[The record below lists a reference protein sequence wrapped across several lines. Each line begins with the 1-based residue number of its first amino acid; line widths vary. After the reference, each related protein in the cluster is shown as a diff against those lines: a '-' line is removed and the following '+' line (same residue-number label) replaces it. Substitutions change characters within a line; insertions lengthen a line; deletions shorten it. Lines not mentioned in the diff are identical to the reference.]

1 MVSHIRTNYKNIT
14 KMNTQITLQRLAA
27 DSCQHGVLQINV
39 DDTNTN
45 AQCETTFIVV
55 VDLSGS
61 MDEEGASSGKIKTR
75 ESKLDQLKFVLKNI
89 VRFIANNT
97 NGNVWFEL
105 IGFNHNVFTIIP
117 TKIITKENLDE
128 IIVII
133 NSMYADGSTNIEKAL
148 MTTNNNPVISNCH
161 ILLLSDGEATC
172 GNTDPN
178 ELAKLV
184 NPNATNSFLGFGLEH
199 DPYMFNILAGTLNS
213 SYYFIQDK
221 EKAGVAYGEILYG
234 ALHNRYCGVVAVAR
248 NCEIYDYK
256 MGKWADKLYIGRLA
270 SNDSKKYHIRKID
283 GANDSDVHIDILTE
297 ESSVAVCSAQ
307 FDGSYN
313 DLIEMMYRLRTLEL
327 LYKVAM
333 FEKDKDVD
341 SADDESAYDNF
352 SIQKPSVF
360 TIEAVE
366 ETDDKTYTKRL
377 TELKNELKK
386 HLYEMTEYMKTIN
399 DKQFIKNLCD
409 DIAIVL
415 KTIGTQYGEMLT
427 YSRQHSQG
435 EERAH
440 QVTNISE
447 IEENIQRSGAGR
459 IQRSSQRACV
469 YDSDS
474 DDSDSDDEPIQKA
487 SSTTKRATRQ
497 RCPAPSSI
505 ERCSQMAS
513 AESDS
518 EDESADSDSDDEPD
532 QRASRPTRQRCCG
545 PSQNNPVDDIIDNYN
560 ISDNLETTCS
570 QTKLFV
576 IRSISSN
583 TDETV

>member
-1 MVSHIRTNYKNIT
+1 MVLRTRTNYKYIT
-14 KMNTQITLQRLAA
+14 KMNAQIILQRLETDA
-27 DSCQHGVLQINV
+27 SSRQHGILQINV
-39 DDTNTN
+39 DDTDTN
-45 AQCETTFIVV
+45 AQRETTFIVV

-61 MDEEGASSGKIKTR
+61 MDDRGASSSKSRTR

-97 NGNVWFEL
+97 NGNVWFKL
-105 IGFNHNVFTIIP
+105 IGFSNNVFTIIP
-117 TKIITKENLDE
+117 IKIITKDNLAE
-128 IIVII
+128 IIARIDE
-133 NSMYADGSTNIEKAL
+133 MYADESTNIEKAL
-148 MTTNNNPVISNCH
+148 IATHDNPVIPNCH
-161 ILLLSDGEATC
+161 ILVLSDGEAHE
-172 GNTDPN
+172 GNTDPI

-199 DPYMFNILAGTLNS
+199 DPYMFNTLAATLNS
-213 SYYFIQDK
+213 SYFFIQDK
-221 EKAGVAYGEILYG
+221 EKAGIAYGEILYG
-234 ALHNRYCGVVAVAR
+234 ALHNRYTGIVAIAR
-248 NCEIYDYK
+248 NCELYDYK
-256 MGKWADKLYIGRLA
+256 MGKWTDKLYIGRLA

-283 GANDSDVHIDILTE
+283 GANDSDVHIDILSEDT
-297 ESSVAVCSAQ
+297 AVICSAQ

-313 DLIEMMYRLRTLEL
+313 NLTEMMYRLRTLEL

-333 FEKDKDVD
+333 FEKGEDIEVED
-341 SADDESAYDNF
+341 STDESDDDDF
-352 SIQKPSVF
+352 SIQRRNAIIV
-360 TIEAVE
+360 EAVE
-366 ETDDKTYTKRL
+366 DINEPVIVKKTYNERL
-377 TELKNELKK
+377 TELKIVLKQ
-386 HLYEMTEYMKTIN
+386 LLCEMIEYMKTIN

-459 IQRSSQRACV
+459 NQHSYKRGASRAS

-474 DDSDSDDEPIQKA
+474 DDELPERACMSAGPSSTQVCSQIAYAASSDSDEEEWEDDEEEEENAQKA
-487 SSTTKRATRQ
+487 SNGFCSVERS
-497 RCPAPSSI
+497 PEPSSI
-505 ERCSQMAS
+505 
-513 AESDS
+513 
-518 EDESADSDSDDEPD
+518 
-532 QRASRPTRQRCCG
+532 T
-545 PSQNNPVDDIIDNYN
+545 PVDDIIDNYD

-576 IRSISSN
+576 IRSISGN
-583 TDETV
+583 

>member
-1 MVSHIRTNYKNIT
+1 
-14 KMNTQITLQRLAA
+14 MNAQITLQRLETDAG
-27 DSCQHGVLQINV
+27 SRQHGIIQINV
-39 DDTNTN
+39 DDTDTN
-45 AQCETTFIVV
+45 AQRETTIIVV

-61 MDEEGASSGKIKTR
+61 MDDRGASSGKSRTR

-97 NGNVWFEL
+97 NGNVWFKL

-117 TKIITKENLDE
+117 TKIITKDNLAE
-128 IIVII
+128 IIARIDK
-133 NSMYADGSTNIEKAL
+133 MYADNSTNIEKAL
-148 MTTNNNPVISNCH
+148 ITTNYDPVIPNCH

-234 ALHNRYCGVVAVAR
+234 ALHNRYTGIVAVAR
-248 NCEIYDYK
+248 NCELYDYK
-256 MGKWADKLYIGRLA
+256 MGKWTDKLYIGRLA
-270 SNDSKKYHIRKID
+270 SSDVKKYHIRKID
-283 GANDSDVHIDILTE
+283 GANDLDVHIDILTE
-297 ESSVAVCSAQ
+297 ESSVICSAQ

-313 DLIEMMYRLRTLEL
+313 NLIEMMYRLRTLEL

-333 FEKDKDVD
+333 FEKGEDVD
-341 SADDESAYDNF
+341 SANESDDDDF
-352 SIQKPSVF
+352 SIQRRNA
-360 TIEAVE
+360 TIVEAVE
-366 ETDDKTYTKRL
+366 DINEPVIVKKTYNERL
-377 TELKNELKK
+377 TELKIVLKQ
-386 HLYEMTEYMKTIN
+386 LLCEMIEYMKTIN
-399 DKQFIKNLCD
+399 NKDFIKSICD

-415 KTIGTQYGEMLT
+415 KTIGTKYGEMLT

-447 IEENIQRSGAGR
+447 IEDNIQRSGAR
-459 IQRSSQRACV
+459 RNQRSFQRGASRV
-469 YDSDS
+469 SYDSDS
-474 DDSDSDDEPIQKA
+474 DDELVVRAACPSASSAYESDSDDEPVQRAACPSA
-487 SSTTKRATRQ
+487 SSAY
-497 RCPAPSSI
+497 
-505 ERCSQMAS
+505 E
-513 AESDS
+513 
-518 EDESADSDSDDEPD
+518 SDSDDEPV
-532 QRASRPTRQRCCG
+532 QRAAC
-545 PSQNNPVDDIIDNYN
+545 PSSTQYCSQTAYAASDINISPVDDIIDNYD
-560 ISDNLETTCS
+560 ISDNLDTTCS

-576 IRSISSN
+576 IRSISGN
-583 TDETV
+583 

>member
-1 MVSHIRTNYKNIT
+1 
-14 KMNTQITLQRLAA
+14 MNAQITLQRLETDA
-27 DSCQHGVLQINV
+27 SSRQHGIIQINV
-39 DDTNTN
+39 DDTDTN
-45 AQCETTFIVV
+45 AQRETTFIVV

-61 MDEEGASSGKIKTR
+61 MDDRGASSGKSRTR

-97 NGNVWFEL
+97 NGNVWFKL

-117 TKIITKENLDE
+117 TKIITKDNLAE
-128 IIVII
+128 IIARIDK
-133 NSMYADGSTNIEKAL
+133 MYADNSTNIEKAL
-148 MTTNNNPVISNCH
+148 ITTNYDPVIPNCH

-234 ALHNRYCGVVAVAR
+234 ALHNRYTGIVAVAR
-248 NCEIYDYK
+248 NCELYDYK
-256 MGKWADKLYIGRLA
+256 MGKWTDKLYIGRVA
-270 SNDSKKYHIRKID
+270 SSDVKKYHIRKID
-283 GANDSDVHIDILTE
+283 GANDLDVHIDILSE
-297 ESSVAVCSAQ
+297 ESSVICSAQ

-313 DLIEMMYRLRTLEL
+313 NLIEMMYRLRTLEL

-333 FEKDKDVD
+333 FEKGEDVD
-341 SADDESAYDNF
+341 SANESDDDDF
-352 SIQKPSVF
+352 SIQRRNA
-360 TIEAVE
+360 TIVEAVE
-366 ETDDKTYTKRL
+366 DINEPVIVKKTYNERL
-377 TELKNELKK
+377 TELKIVLKQ
-386 HLYEMTEYMKTIN
+386 LLCEMIEYMKTIN
-399 DKQFIKNLCD
+399 NKDFIKNLCD

-415 KTIGTQYGEMLT
+415 KTIGTKYGEMLT

-447 IEENIQRSGAGR
+447 IEDNIQRSGAGR
-459 IQRSSQRACV
+459 NQRSSQRACA

-474 DDSDSDDEPIQKA
+474 DDESI
-487 SSTTKRATRQ
+487 Q
-497 RCPAPSSI
+497 RCPGPSSTQY
-505 ERCSQMAS
+505 CSQTAY
-513 AESDS
+513 
-518 EDESADSDSDDEPD
+518 ADSDSDDEPV
-532 QRASRPTRQRCCG
+532 QRAAC
-545 PSQNNPVDDIIDNYN
+545 PSASSAPAPRSISPVDDIIDNYD

-576 IRSISSN
+576 IRSISGNS
-583 TDETV
+583 DETA

>member
-1 MVSHIRTNYKNIT
+1 MVSRTRTNYKYIT
-14 KMNTQITLQRLAA
+14 KMNAQITLQRLAA
-27 DSCQHGVLQINV
+27 DSRQHGVLQINV

-45 AQCETTFIVV
+45 SQCETTFIVV

-61 MDEEGASSGKIKTR
+61 MDKEGASSGKIKTR

-97 NGNVWFEL
+97 NGNVWFKL
-105 IGFNHNVFTIIP
+105 IGFNDDVFTIIP
-117 TKIITKENLDE
+117 SKIITKENLDE
-128 IIVII
+128 IIERIDK
-133 NSMYADGSTNIEKAL
+133 MYADGSTNIENAL
-148 MTTNNNPVISNCH
+148 MATNNNPVISNCH
-161 ILLLSDGEATC
+161 ILVLSDGEATS
-172 GNTDPN
+172 GNSDPN
-178 ELAKLV
+178 ELANLV

-213 SYYFIQDK
+213 SYFFIQDK

-234 ALHNRYCGVVAVAR
+234 ALHNRYTGIVAFAR

-297 ESSVAVCSAQ
+297 ESAVICSAQ

-333 FEKDKDVD
+333 FEKGEDVD
-341 SADDESAYDNF
+341 SADDESADDDF
-352 SIQKPSVF
+352 SIQSRNA
-360 TIEAVE
+360 TIVEAVE
-366 ETDDKTYTKRL
+366 DINETVIVKKTHNERL
-377 TELKNELKK
+377 TELKIVLKQ
-386 HLYEMTEYMKTIN
+386 LLCEMIEYMKTIN
-399 DKQFIKNLCD
+399 NKDFIKNLCD

-415 KTIGTQYGEMLT
+415 KTIGTTYGEMLT

-447 IEENIQRSGAGR
+447 IEDNIQRSGAGR
-459 IQRSSQRACV
+459 NQRSYQRGVSRAS

-474 DDSDSDDEPIQKA
+474 DDEDVQRA
-487 SSTTKRATRQ
+487 SACFSSVEG
-497 RCPAPSSI
+497 CPAPAPRSI
-505 ERCSQMAS
+505 S
-513 AESDS
+513 
-518 EDESADSDSDDEPD
+518 
-532 QRASRPTRQRCCG
+532 
-545 PSQNNPVDDIIDNYN
+545 PVDDIIDNYD
-560 ISDNLETTCS
+560 ISDNLDKTCS

-576 IRSISSN
+576 IRNISSN
-583 TDETV
+583 SDETA

>member
-1 MVSHIRTNYKNIT
+1 
-14 KMNTQITLQRLAA
+14 
-27 DSCQHGVLQINV
+27 
-39 DDTNTN
+39 
-45 AQCETTFIVV
+45 
-55 VDLSGS
+55 
-61 MDEEGASSGKIKTR
+61 
-75 ESKLDQLKFVLKNI
+75 
-89 VRFIANNT
+89 
-97 NGNVWFEL
+97 
-105 IGFNHNVFTIIP
+105 
-117 TKIITKENLDE
+117 
-128 IIVII
+128 
-133 NSMYADGSTNIEKAL
+133 
-148 MTTNNNPVISNCH
+148 
-161 ILLLSDGEATC
+161 
-172 GNTDPN
+172 
-178 ELAKLV
+178 
-184 NPNATNSFLGFGLEH
+184 
-199 DPYMFNILAGTLNS
+199 LNS

-234 ALHNRYCGVVAVAR
+234 ALHNRYCGLVAVAR

-297 ESSVAVCSAQ
+297 DSSVAVCSAQ
-307 FDGSYN
+307 FDGLYN
-313 DLIEMMYRLRTLEL
+313 DLIEMMYRLQTLEL

-341 SADDESAYDNF
+341 SVDDESADDNF
-352 SIQKPSVF
+352 SIQKPSAF

-377 TELKNELKK
+377 TELKNELKQ

-459 IQRSSQRACV
+459 IQRSSQRACA

-474 DDSDSDDEPIQKA
+474 DDELVVRAACPSASSAYESDSDDEPVQRAACPSA
-487 SSTTKRATRQ
+487 SSA
-497 RCPAPSSI
+497 PAPRSI
-505 ERCSQMAS
+505 SQ
-513 AESDS
+513 
-518 EDESADSDSDDEPD
+518 
-532 QRASRPTRQRCCG
+532 
-545 PSQNNPVDDIIDNYN
+545 VDDIIDNYD
-560 ISDNLETTCS
+560 ISDNLDTTCS

-576 IRSISSN
+576 IRSISGN
-583 TDETV
+583 

>member
-1 MVSHIRTNYKNIT
+1 MGLRTRTNYKYIT
-14 KMNTQITLQRLAA
+14 EMNAQITLQRLETDA
-27 DSCQHGVLQINV
+27 SSRQHGILQITV
-39 DDTNTN
+39 DDTDTN
-45 AQCETTFIVV
+45 AQRETTFIVV

-61 MDEEGASSGKIKTR
+61 MDEEGASSGKSRTR
-75 ESKLDQLKFVLKNI
+75 ESKLDQLKFVLRNI

-97 NGNVWFEL
+97 NGNVWFKL
-105 IGFNHNVFTIIP
+105 IGFNQDVFTIIP
-117 TKIITKENLDE
+117 IKIITKENLAE
-128 IIVII
+128 IIARIDE
-133 NSMYADGSTNIEKAL
+133 MYATDSTNIEKAL
-148 MTTNNNPVISNCH
+148 IATHDNPVIPNCH
-161 ILLLSDGEATC
+161 ILVLSDGEATD
-172 GNTDPN
+172 GNTDPI

-199 DPYMFNILAGTLNS
+199 DPYMFNTLAATLNS
-213 SYYFIQDK
+213 SYFFIQDK
-221 EKAGVAYGEILYG
+221 EKAGIAYGEILYG
-234 ALHNRYCGVVAVAR
+234 ALHNRYTGIVAVAR
-248 NCEIYDYK
+248 NCELYDYK
-256 MGKWADKLYIGRLA
+256 MGKWTDKLYIGRLA

-283 GANDSDVHIDILTE
+283 EANDVDVHIDILSE
-297 ESSVAVCSAQ
+297 ETAVICSAQ

-313 DLIEMMYRLRTLEL
+313 NLTEMMYRLRTLEL

-333 FEKDKDVD
+333 FEKGEDVEVED
-341 SADDESAYDNF
+341 STDESDDDDF
-352 SIQKPSVF
+352 SIKRRNAIIV
-360 TIEAVE
+360 EAVE
-366 ETDDKTYTKRL
+366 DINEPVIVKKTYNERL
-377 TELKNELKK
+377 TELKIVLKQ
-386 HLYEMTEYMKTIN
+386 LLCEMIEYMKTIN

-447 IEENIQRSGAGR
+447 IEDNIQRSGAG
-459 IQRSSQRACV
+459 INQRSYQRGVSCAS
-469 YDSDS
+469 Y
-474 DDSDSDDEPIQKA
+474 DSDDEHN
-487 SSTTKRATRQ
+487 Q

-513 AESDS
+513 ADL
-518 EDESADSDSDDEPD
+518 DSDDEPP
-532 QRASRPTRQRCCG
+532 QRASRQTLRASRPTRQRCCG

-560 ISDNLETTCS
+560 ISDNLESTCS

-583 TDETV
+583 SDETV

>member
-1 MVSHIRTNYKNIT
+1 MVLPAIPFIVIKKLKMVSRTRTNYKYIT
-14 KMNTQITLQRLAA
+14 EMNAQITLQRLETDAS
-27 DSCQHGVLQINV
+27 SCQHGVLQINV
-39 DDTNTN
+39 DDTDTN
-45 AQCETTFIVV
+45 AQRETTIIVV

-61 MDEEGASSGKIKTR
+61 MDDRGASSGKIKTR

-89 VRFIANNT
+89 ARFIANNT
-97 NGNVWFEL
+97 NGNVWFKL
-105 IGFNHNVFTIIP
+105 IGFSYNVFTIIP
-117 TKIITKENLDE
+117 SKIITKENIAE
-128 IIVII
+128 IIARID
-133 NSMYADGSTNIEKAL
+133 SMYADDSTNIEKAL
-148 MTTNNNPVISNCH
+148 ITTNYDPVIPNCH

-234 ALHNRYCGVVAVAR
+234 ALHNRYTGIVAVAR
-248 NCEIYDYK
+248 NCELYDYK
-256 MGKWADKLYIGRLA
+256 MGKWTDKLYIGRLA
-270 SNDSKKYHIRKID
+270 SSDVKKYHIRKID
-283 GANDSDVHIDILTE
+283 GANDVDIHIDILTE
-297 ESSVAVCSAQ
+297 ESAVICSAQ

-313 DLIEMMYRLRTLEL
+313 NLIEMMYRLRTLEL

-341 SADDESAYDNF
+341 SVDDESADDNF
-352 SIQKPSVF
+352 SIQKPSAF

-366 ETDDKTYTKRL
+366 DTDDKRYTKRL
-377 TELKNELKK
+377 TELKNELKQ

-447 IEENIQRSGAGR
+447 IEENIQRSGVGR
-459 IQRSSQRACV
+459 IQRSSQRACA
-469 YDSDS
+469 Y
-474 DDSDSDDEPIQKA
+474 DSDSDDEPQLKA

-518 EDESADSDSDDEPD
+518 DDESVDSDSDDEPD
-532 QRASRPTRQRCCG
+532 QKASRPTRQRCCAHERW
-545 PSQNNPVDDIIDNYN
+545 PVTGA
-560 ISDNLETTCS
+560 EHRPP
-570 QTKLFV
+570 F
-576 IRSISSN
+576 
-583 TDETV
+583 

>member
-1 MVSHIRTNYKNIT
+1 
-14 KMNTQITLQRLAA
+14 MNAQITLQRLAA
-27 DSCQHGVLQINV
+27 DSRQHGVLQINV

-45 AQCETTFIVV
+45 AQRETTFIVV

-61 MDEEGASSGKIKTR
+61 MDEEGASSGKSRTR
-75 ESKLDQLKFVLKNI
+75 ESKLDQLKFVLRNI

-97 NGNVWFEL
+97 NGNVWFKL
-105 IGFNHNVFTIIP
+105 IGFNHDVFTIIP
-117 TKIITKENLDE
+117 SKIITKENLAE
-128 IIVII
+128 IITRIDK
-133 NSMYADGSTNIEKAL
+133 MYAEGSTNIEKAL
-148 MTTNNNPVISNCH
+148 MTTHDNSVISNCH
-161 ILLLSDGEATC
+161 ILVLSDGEATS
-172 GNTDPN
+172 GNSDPN

-199 DPYMFNILAGTLNS
+199 DPYMFNTLAATLNS
-213 SYYFIQDK
+213 SYFFIQDK

-234 ALHNRYCGVVAVAR
+234 ALHNRYSGVVAVAR
-248 NCEIYDYK
+248 NCELYDYK
-256 MGKWADKLYIGRLA
+256 MGKWTDKLYIGRLA

-283 GANDSDVHIDILTE
+283 GANDSDVHIDILSE
-297 ESSVAVCSAQ
+297 ETAVICSAQ

-333 FEKDKDVD
+333 FEKGEDVEVED
-341 SADDESAYDNF
+341 SSDESADDDF
-352 SIQKPSVF
+352 SIQKPSAF

-377 TELKNELKK
+377 PELKNELKK

-447 IEENIQRSGAGR
+447 IEDNIQRSGAGR
-459 IQRSSQRACV
+459 IQRSSQRACA
-469 YDSDS
+469 Y
-474 DDSDSDDEPIQKA
+474 DSDSDDEPIQRASRQTQMA
-487 SSTTKRATRQ
+487 SSPTQRASSPTQRASRQTQMASSPTRQ

-505 ERCSQMAS
+505 ERCSQMAP
-513 AESDS
+513 
-518 EDESADSDSDDEPD
+518 ADSDSDDEPPLM
-532 QRASRPTRQRCCG
+532 ASRQRSCG

-560 ISDNLETTCS
+560 ISDNLESTCS

-583 TDETV
+583 SDETV